1 MNWHLLWQLFFS
13 FIVLVIVWILCAIY
27 YVMGLRRGYETGVPD
42 GIDAAQKMITE
53 AIKAGKVTLDGK
65 PVRIVEKE
73 TPFIPDDGFIYGM
86 DGNQHTCQRPDF
98 VNLAESLCGFGD
110 TPELAKADLLKRE
123 EESKG

>member
-123 EESKG
+123 AESKG

>member
-73 TPFIPDDGFIYGM
+73 TPFIPDDGFI
-86 DGNQHTCQRPDF
+86 
-98 VNLAESLCGFGD
+98 
-110 TPELAKADLLKRE
+110 
-123 EESKG
+123 